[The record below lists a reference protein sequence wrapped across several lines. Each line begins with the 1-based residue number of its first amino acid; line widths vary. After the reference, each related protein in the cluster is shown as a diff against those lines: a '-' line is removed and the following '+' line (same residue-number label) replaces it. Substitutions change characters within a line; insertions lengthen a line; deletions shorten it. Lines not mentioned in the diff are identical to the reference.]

1 MHFIVG
7 VLVLVGAY
15 RFSYN
20 LERRP
25 AMLLGFATG
34 FLLTVIAQLFTVDRY
49 MSAVQFAVHAAVGMG
64 VLGMSFRL
72 TSKGASLL
80 VTLLNLVVGSACAL
94 ILPMLVLDWMARATS
109 AP

>member
-15 RFSYN
+15 RFSYG

-25 AMLLGFATG
+25 AMILGFATG
-34 FLLTVIAQLFTVDRY
+34 LFLTLIAQVFAVDRY
-49 MSAVQFAVHAAVGMG
+49 MTFVQFAIHAAVGMG
-64 VLGMSFRL
+64 VLGMSFRF

-80 VTLLNLVVGSACAL
+80 TTLLNLVVGSAAAL
-94 ILPMLVLDWMARATS
+94 ILPMLVLDWTRRGST
-109 AP
+109 